1 MDYKKYIGVN
11 AASSEAGKSE
21 MPGLRNGPA
30 DAYRHIVWA
39 GELTRRFGEIA
50 ARSILE
56 TNEIK
61 GDIIGKQP
69 ADEADMDRHNNEIGI
84 AIGKKGRTFDEV
96 VDGARDA
103 VDQSVPDDGS
113 GEDGT
118 AKWLDPARWGEEGGT
133 NWPPDWSKVQ
143 PPENPYPYAGENNR
157 YEGNAVDEVMDKPLE
172 DMSEED
178 IDTLMGT
185 GAYRASSHPD
195 FQRLHRKVSAWYEQG
210 FDIGGQRSGR
220 DTPTD
225 GGPVPV
231 RAHGRDGG
239 QTSVRSHTR
248 SRP

>member
-1 MDYKKYIGVN
+1 MNHLKYIGVD
-11 AASSEAGKSE
+11 AASNEAE
-21 MPGLRNGPA
+21 RTALPGLWNGPG
-30 DAYRHIVWA
+30 DAYRHIIGA
-39 GELTRRFGEIA
+39 AEMTRRFGEAA
-50 ARSILE
+50 ARAMLE
-56 TNEIK
+56 TNELSGTIT
-61 GDIIGKQP
+61 GQSD
-69 ADEADMDRHNNEIGI
+69 DEADMDRHNNEIGI
-84 AIGKKGRTFDEV
+84 AIGKEGRTFEEV

-103 VDQSVPDDGS
+103 IDQSVPQDGN
-113 GEDGT
+113 GKDGT
-118 AKWLDPARWGEEGGT
+118 AKWLDPSRWGKNDGD
-133 NWPPDWSKVQ
+133 NWPPDWSKV
-143 PPENPYPYAGENNR
+143 PPPKDRYPYAGENNR
-157 YEGNAVDEVMDKPLE
+157 YEGSAIDEVMDKPLE
-172 DMSEED
+172 DMSQDD